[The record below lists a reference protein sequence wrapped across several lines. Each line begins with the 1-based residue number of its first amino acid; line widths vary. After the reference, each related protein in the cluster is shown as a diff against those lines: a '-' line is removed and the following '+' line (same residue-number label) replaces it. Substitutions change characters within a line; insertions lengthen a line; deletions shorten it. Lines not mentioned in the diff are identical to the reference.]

1 MTQLLRLTKSPM
13 CANTQQSTDMMELSG
28 LALQVSHFRTMPLN
42 SPKRMEQRRKSM
54 LTNLRQPLKVARAT
68 ENHARLVSEWT
79 IKSTCSFNTT
89 LHPKIQC
96 ILPEKV
102 VVVHALQNQDSS
114 HHRCVAQG
122 DFNVKRPTPE
132 PGRLQW
138 EHWENFWVLEG
149 TRILTYLQLNQLKD
163 LSNN

>member
-79 IKSTCSFNTT
+79 IKSICSFNTT

-102 VVVHALQNQDSS
+102 VVVHAL
-114 HHRCVAQG
+114 
-122 DFNVKRPTPE
+122 PE
-132 PGRLQW
+132 PRQLSSS
-138 EHWENFWVLEG
+138 VCG
-149 TRILTYLQLNQLKD
+149 TRGLQCLTANSRTRETAMRTLRKFLSSWRDKDID
-163 LSNN
+163 LSST